1 MAEFGE
7 WVSVAAAEE
16 LERMFGLPAGFVKF
30 SVYSTAFDTKKDRD
44 GALAF
49 LVDPLGHMKGEV
61 GDRPLR
67 PVAERPD
74 LEWKVVTTIN
84 NHHRKLNPRI
94 IFFLG
99 VVDPTNPTVYL
110 TAHKQNEEE
119 PGTARPPAKAL

>member
-1 MAEFGE
+1 MTEFGE
-7 WVSVAAAEE
+7 WVSIAESGQ
-16 LERMFGLPAGFVKF
+16 LERMFGLPEGFVRF
-30 SVYSTAFDTKKDRD
+30 DVFCTAFDTVKDRE

-49 LVDPLGHMKGEV
+49 LVDPLGHMKGDA
-61 GDRPLR
+61 GSRPLP

-110 TAHKQNEEE
+110 TAHKQNEMESE
-119 PGTARPPAKAL
+119 KPGRAATAL